1 MSLFEQKAPSVMS
14 ALMMRFALKDFQAA
28 GILGNLGRESGGF
41 IYLREIG
48 APDGKGGYGWGMWT
62 GPRGVEFL
70 TWCSAKNLDWKSDE
84 ANLGYLVHELTG
96 EYRSTIS
103 ALLKCRTLSD
113 AVLAFERNYERAGVP
128 AIGDRVIWGQRA
140 LNAYHATQKTPEAAA
155 PQSLGQK
162 IAHVAQSVLSEI
174 STNHPLSD
182 DETA

>member
-1 MSLFEQKAPSVMS
+1 MTVFEQKSPTVMS

-28 GILGNLGRESGGF
+28 GILGNLGHESGGF
-41 IYLREIG
+41 VYLHEIG
-48 APDGKGGYGWGMWT
+48 AAPNEGGYGWGQWT
-62 GPRGVEFL
+62 GPRRVEFMR
-70 TWCSAKNLDWKSDE
+70 WCEAQKLGWESDE

-128 AIGDRVIWGQRA
+128 AIGDRVIWGEKA
-140 LNAYHATQKTPEAAA
+140 FKAYHAAQKAPQAAA
-155 PQSLGQK
+155 PESLGQK
-162 IAHVAQSVLSEI
+162 IAHVAEAVLSEI